1 MNLLQRRLGASG
13 IAAAATALT
22 KALGLELEGR
32 PISYVDVLA
41 TSLGIGVGFFLIWPA
56 LDRRWFERD
65 RADDPKRFAMMAGG
79 LALGA
84 VVSAQPRLT
93 GTGGVGD
100 FAVFVGLMAAFAAA
114 LVFDRALRRP
124 PAG

>member
-1 MNLLQRRLGASG
+1 MNSVQRRLAASG

-22 KALGLELEGR
+22 KALGLGLEGR
-32 PISYVDVLA
+32 PISYADVRA
-41 TSLGIGVGFFLIWPA
+41 TSLGIGVGFFLTWPA

-65 RADDPKRFAMMAGG
+65 RADDQKRFALMAGG

-84 VVSAQPRLT
+84 LVSALTRLT
-93 GTGGVGD
+93 GTGAIGD
-100 FAVFVGLMAAFAAA
+100 FAVFVGVMAAFAATV
-114 LVFDRALRRP
+114 VFDIVCRRQ